1 MDFRLLAD
9 AGSRGWRRRP
19 GRYNAG
25 LPPGSLDVMQEQ
37 ILQALRRDAADDAV
51 ALARQWVAQDAQAP
65 AARRWLAVALQQQ
78 GDAAGALAALDAAIA
93 LAPEE
98 AELHL
103 QRAGLLIAGRDL
115 AGAGDAL
122 ARSTSL
128 DPNQLASYVMQA
140 HLAIAR
146 RDLDEAERLT
156 RTAAR
161 VAAEHPQVATL
172 EGTLAL
178 HRGETD
184 RALALLARAAEQL
197 PDDPRVLFSLGF
209 AYLQKGHFAFA
220 ERAFQ
225 RVVELSPPGT
235 ALRAMI
241 AQLAQRQGRLGEAIE
256 TLGQVLALPDGDTP
270 AMRRLAGEFEL
281 QAGRPLEA
289 LPHLRQ
295 ALLAWP
301 GDRRTLQAL
310 LVAWE
315 RLGAVEDARAT
326 LETALAGTGRAHDLW
341 LARLAV
347 EPVGGEAAREV
358 VERWLLAMPEHL
370 PALETLMRIHDMQG
384 NPDAAETVARQIV
397 AVEPGRLSGERRI
410 VEALLQRDPPA
421 AIACVQA
428 LIESLPENQ
437 RTVLRPWLGQVQ
449 DRAGQPQA
457 ALATWM
463 AFHHEQAPH
472 RLPLP
477 PQAETQPRAWPEPA
491 AIDPQVSARPLF
503 VWGAP
508 GSQVERLVAVM
519 GAASAV
525 LRNDRFGAEPPQDPL
540 QNYTTL
546 ARLAS
551 GELAPEAL
559 VAGWRAA
566 LGARGI
572 ADGNVVDWLL
582 WWDNALL
589 QALRPHLPEG
599 RLAIALRDPRD
610 MLLDWLAFGAP
621 APLAL
626 ASPEQAADWLATM
639 LEQVA
644 VLHEKDLYPHRLIR
658 LDGIEADPHGVAHA
672 LGEAFGHD
680 FPVLPSLGA
689 APLAAGRWRD
699 YAEALAGPFATLTP
713 VAMRLGYPFE

>member
-1 MDFRLLAD
+1 
-9 AGSRGWRRRP
+9 
-19 GRYNAG
+19 
-25 LPPGSLDVMQEQ
+25 MQEQ
-37 ILQALRRDAADDAV
+37 ILQALRRHAADDAV
-51 ALARQWVAQDAQAP
+51 ALAREWVSRDAGASAAQ
-65 AARRWLAVALQQQ
+65 RWLGVALQQQ
-78 GDAAGALAALDAAIA
+78 GDAVGALAAVDAAIA

-115 AGAGDAL
+115 DAAGDAL
-122 ARSTSL
+122 SRSTSL

-161 VAAEHPQVATL
+161 VAADHPQVATL

-178 HRGETD
+178 HRGD
-184 RALALLARAAEQL
+184 ADLALALLARASGQL

-209 AYLQKGHFAFA
+209 AYLQKGHLAFA

-235 ALRAMI
+235 ALRAFI
-241 AQLAQRQGRLGEAIE
+241 AQLAQRQGRLDDAVEAMRH
-256 TLGQVLALPDGDTP
+256 VLAQPDGDTP

-281 QAGRPLEA
+281 QAGRPADA
-289 LPHLRQ
+289 LPHLKQ
-295 ALLAWP
+295 ALAAWP
-301 GDRRTLQAL
+301 GDRRTLQGL

-315 RLGAVEDARAT
+315 RLGAADDARAT
-326 LETALAGTGRAHDLW
+326 LETALATTGRAHDLW

-347 EPVGGEAAREV
+347 EPVGDDAAREV

-384 NPDAAETVARQIV
+384 NAEEAETVARQIV

-421 AIACVQA
+421 AVACVQS
-428 LIESLPENQ
+428 LIESLPEQQ

-449 DRAGQPQA
+449 DRARQPQA
-457 ALATWM
+457 ALDTWM
-463 AFHHEQAPH
+463 EFHREQAPH

-477 PQAETQPRAWPEPA
+477 PQAAPQPMQWPEPT
-491 AIDPQVSARPLF
+491 AIDAQVTARPLF

-508 GSQVERLVAVM
+508 GSQVERLTLVM
-519 GAASAV
+519 GAASPV
-525 LRNDRFGAEPPQDPL
+525 LRNDRFGTQPPQDAF
-540 QNYTTL
+540 QNYRTL
-546 ARLAS
+546 AQLAS
-551 GELAPEAL
+551 GELAPAAL
-559 VAGWRAA
+559 VEGWKAQLA
-566 LGARGI
+566 ARGV
-572 ADGNVVDWLL
+572 ADGNIVDWLL
-582 WWDNALL
+582 WWDNTLL

-610 MLLDWLAFGAP
+610 MLLDWLGFGAP
-621 APLAL
+621 APLAV

-658 LDGIEADPHGVAHA
+658 LDGIEADPQGVARA

-680 FPVLPSLGA
+680 FPVLPSLGGQRL
-689 APLAAGRWRD
+689 PAGRWRD
-699 YAEALAGPFATLTP
+699 YAGVLAGPFATLTP